1 MTFDEILSAIL
12 IPRENG
18 SAALGQVAAYLE
30 SAARATGAQVWG
42 QEFVCR
48 PYAIR
53 LLGVVSLALA
63 IAMYACLCAR
73 RPGWALLLALALP
86 LYLTAE
92 NEARFPLLS
101 RIGEVREHNV
111 VVRLPVTQPAR
122 IVVLGAHYDTKTDLL
137 DHYQRAP
144 IELLI
149 LPMLG
154 ITLAFPLTAL
164 WHHWRGKPK
173 GRVRLCAAAV
183 VPLYFTAFFVMTA
196 GGAFVSARN
205 PGALDDGAAA
215 ATLLKLAEA
224 LGGGTPKPERTQV
237 DIVFFAGEEV
247 GLQGS
252 AHFVRERFGGD
263 PTTAGVSGGH
273 AQTPTYFINIEGWG
287 FGPELSYFTTDR
299 SATHRYPA
307 APGLVRVLDRAYRR
321 VSGGPGLA
329 PETFPAVTDA
339 RNFMA
344 AGVPRVTLASRDG
357 DARVRGLH
365 TAADSPDRIQPGT
378 LDRGLRFLQVALEE
392 IDARGAE

>member
-1 MTFDEILSAIL
+1 MTFDEILNAIL
-12 IPRENG
+12 VPRENG

-30 SAARATGAQVWG
+30 TAARASGAQVSLH
-42 QEFVCR
+42 EFVCR

-63 IAMYACLCAR
+63 IAIYACLCAR

-101 RIGEVREHNV
+101 RIGEMREHNV
-111 VVRLPVTQPAR
+111 LVRFPVAQPAR

-144 IELLI
+144 IQFLI

-154 ITLAFPLTAL
+154 ITLVFPLTAL
-164 WHHWRGKPK
+164 WRHWRGKPK
-173 GRVRLCAAAV
+173 GRVRLWAAV
-183 VPLYFTAFFVMTA
+183 VPLYFAAFFLSTT
-196 GGAFVSARN
+196 GGAFVSARS
-205 PGALDDGAAA
+205 PGALDDGAAV

-224 LGGGTPKPERTQV
+224 LGAGAPKLERTQI

-252 AHFVRERFGGD
+252 AHFVGERFGGD
-263 PTTAGVSGGH
+263 PTAPGASGGH

-321 VSGGPGLA
+321 VSGGTGLA
-329 PETFPAVTDA
+329 PETFPAITDA

-344 AGVPRVTLASRDG
+344 VGIPSVTLASRDG

-365 TAADSPDRIQPGT
+365 TAADSRDRIQPGT
-378 LDRGLRFLQVALEE
+378 LDHGLRFLQVALAE
-392 IDARGAE
+392 IDARGVE